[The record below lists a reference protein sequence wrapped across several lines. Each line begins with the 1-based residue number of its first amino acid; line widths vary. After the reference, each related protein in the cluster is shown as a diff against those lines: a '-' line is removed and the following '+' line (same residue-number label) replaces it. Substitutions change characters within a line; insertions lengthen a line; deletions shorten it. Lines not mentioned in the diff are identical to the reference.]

1 MYRAKKKKGGI
12 APNKSPY
19 HTPSSHRSCCEMC
32 IYGHVFQPDHQ
43 TLKPVVSD
51 KVTRVEWLHFAIGES
66 C

>member
-1 MYRAKKKKGGI
+1 MCRAKKKKGGI

-43 TLKPVVSD
+43 TLKPGVSD
-51 KVTRVEWLHFAIGES
+51 KVTRVE
-66 C
+66 